1 MAEKAWGSASPRQDI
16 ANPRIGMRFSQR
28 MEQGSKAGVVV
39 IGRNE
44 GARLQRCLESLRTV
58 ADRTVYVD
66 SGSSDGSVALSRAA
80 GIVVVE
86 LDSSAPFTAA
96 RARNEGFRRLLDLR
110 PALGYVFFVDGDCEV
125 VDGWLDT
132 ATQFLDGHPKVGV
145 VCGYRRERYPEKTI
159 YNMLCDCEWR
169 SPPCGDT
176 QACGGDAVIRISAF
190 EQVHGFRPEVIAG
203 EEPELCI
210 RLLEAGWKI
219 WRLGETM
226 TLHDAAMD
234 RFGQWWRRALRSGY
248 GCAQLVHLHGA
259 PPERHFVAAARSAWI
274 WGLCIPLAIG
284 LLSIW
289 TRWWALGLLIVYPL
303 QIVRIARRGRFSAYE
318 NWVRAASFVVIKF
331 PEMLGQIKYAF
342 DQFRHVQRGLIEY
355 KRR

>member
-1 MAEKAWGSASPRQDI
+1 
-16 ANPRIGMRFSQR
+16 

-86 LDSSAPFTAA
+86 LDTSIPFTAA

-110 PALGYVFFVDGDCEV
+110 PTLGYVFFVDGDCEV
-125 VDGWLDT
+125 VDGWLDV
-132 ATQFLDGHPKVGV
+132 ATQFLDGHPEVGV

-169 SPPCGDT
+169 SAPCGET

-190 EQVHGFRPEVIAG
+190 KQVHGFRPGVIAG

-210 RLLEAGWKI
+210 RLRQAGWKI
-219 WRLGETM
+219 WRLRETM

-248 GCAQLVHLHGA
+248 GCAQGVHLHGA
-259 PPERHFVAAARSAWI
+259 PSFVAAARSAWI
-274 WGLCIPLAIG
+274 WGLCIPLAIV

-289 TRWWALGLLIVYPL
+289 TRWWALGLLIIYPL
-303 QIVRIARRGRFSAYE
+303 QIVRLAQRGRFSAYE
-318 NWVRAASFVVIKF
+318 NWVLAASFVVIKF
-331 PEMLGQIKYAF
+331 PWMLGQIKHAF
-342 DQFRHVQRGLIEY
+342 DQFRHLQRGLIEY
-355 KRR
+355 KR

>member
-1 MAEKAWGSASPRQDI
+1 
-16 ANPRIGMRFSQR
+16 
-28 MEQGSKAGVVV
+28 
-39 IGRNE
+39 
-44 GARLQRCLESLRTV
+44 V

-86 LDSSAPFTAA
+86 LDPSAPFTAA

-125 VDGWLDT
+125 VGGWLDA
-132 ATQFLDGHPKVGV
+132 ATQFLDAHPEAGV

-169 SPPCGDT
+169 SPPCGET

-190 EQVHGFRPEVIAG
+190 KQVHGFRPGVIAG
-203 EEPELCI
+203 EEMELCI
-210 RLLEAGWKI
+210 RLRQAGWKI
-219 WRLGETM
+219 WRLDETM

-234 RFGQWWRRALRSGY
+234 RFGQWWKRALRSGY

-259 PPERHFVAAARSAWI
+259 PPERHFVAAARSAWV
-274 WGLCIPLAIG
+274 WGLCIPLAIV

-289 TRWWALGLLIVYPL
+289 MRWWALGLLIVYPL
-303 QIVRIARRGRFSAYE
+303 QIVRLAQRGRFSPYE
-318 NWVRAASFVVIKF
+318 NWVLAASFVVNKF
-331 PEMLGQIKYAF
+331 PVMLGQIKHAF

-355 KRR
+355 KR